1 MFEKEISFI
10 KSLFNKENI
19 ALHEPCF
26 IGNEKKYLLE
36 CIDSGFVSSVGEF
49 VTRFEEALKEK
60 TKARFVIATNTGTAA
75 LHIALLANGIDENC
89 EVITQ
94 SISFVATANAIA
106 YTGAKPVF
114 LDIDEN
120 TLSLSPKALEHF
132 LENQTYQKDNLS
144 YNKTTHKPIKACV
157 IMHTFGLSA
166 HIKAI
171 KELCEKYHILLIE
184 DAAEALGST
193 YENKAL
199 GTFGKC
205 GILSFNGNKII
216 TGGCGGAILS
226 DDENLAKLAR
236 HLSTTAKIPH
246 PYEYDHDRIA
256 YNYRL
261 CNINAA
267 ILLAGLENLELFLE
281 NKRELAKIYKDFFK
295 NHDKCKFIDEKS
307 NEKSNFWL
315 NTLLFKDENLRNIF
329 LEECLKNNIFVR
341 PVWKSLP
348 SLKAFQNCQSNE
360 LINTKKLE
368 KRLIN
373 LPSSVR
379 IEIKRND
386 GCILYFCHYSFIFLD
401 HIFIVKSF

>member
-1 MFEKEISFI
+1 MFKKEISFI

-132 LENQTYQKDNLS
+132 LENQTYQKDNLN
-144 YNKTTHKPIKACV
+144 YNKTTHKLIKACV

-315 NTLLFKDENLRNIF
+315 NTLLFKNENLRNIF

-379 IEIKRND
+379 IANKNL
-386 GCILYFCHYSFIFLD
+386 GLS
-401 HIFIVKSF
+401 

>member
-60 TKARFVIATNTGTAA
+60 TKTRFVIATNTGTAA
-75 LHIALLANGIDENC
+75 LHIALLANGVDENC

-106 YTGAKPVF
+106 YTGAKPIF

-132 LENQTYQKDNLS
+132 LENETYQKDNLS
-144 YNKTTHKPIKACV
+144 YNKTTHKAIKACV

-166 HIKAI
+166 HIKAL
-171 KELCEKYHILLIE
+171 KELCEKYRILLIE

-226 DDENLAKLAR
+226 DDENLAKLAK

-246 PYEYDHDRIA
+246 PYEYDHDMIA

-261 CNINAA
+261 CNVNAA
-267 ILLAGLENLELFLE
+267 ILLAGLENLEFFLE

-295 NHDKCKFIDEKS
+295 NHNKCEFIDEKS

-315 NTLLFKDENLRNIF
+315 NTLLFKDENLRDIF
-329 LEECLKNNIFVR
+329 LKECLENKIFSR
-341 PVWKSLP
+341 PIWKSLP
-348 SLKAFQNCQSNE
+348 SLKAFQNCQSDE
-360 LINTKKLE
+360 LINTKNLE
-368 KRLIN
+368 KRLVN

-379 IEIKRND
+379 RK
-386 GCILYFCHYSFIFLD
+386 
-401 HIFIVKSF
+401 

>member
-1 MFEKEISFI
+1 MFKKEISFI

-94 SISFVATANAIA
+94 SISFVATANAIT

-341 PVWKSLP
+341 PIWKSLP

-360 LINTKKLE
+360 LINTKNLE
-368 KRLIN
+368 KRLVN

-379 IEIKRND
+379 IANKKE
-386 GCILYFCHYSFIFLD
+386 
-401 HIFIVKSF
+401 

>member
-75 LHIALLANGIDENC
+75 LHIALLANGVDENC

-106 YTGAKPVF
+106 YTGAKPIF

-132 LENQTYQKDNLS
+132 LENETYQKDNLS
-144 YNKTTHKPIKACV
+144 YNKTTHKAIKACI

-166 HIKAI
+166 HIKAL

-226 DDENLAKLAR
+226 DDENLAKLAK

-261 CNINAA
+261 CNVNAA
-267 ILLAGLENLELFLE
+267 ILLAGLENLEFFLE

-295 NHDKCKFIDEKS
+295 NHDKCEFIDEKS

-315 NTLLFKDENLRNIF
+315 NTLLFKDENLRDIF
-329 LEECLKNNIFVR
+329 LKECLENKIFSR
-341 PVWKSLP
+341 PIWKSLP
-348 SLKAFQNCQSNE
+348 SLKAFQNCQSDE
-360 LINTKKLE
+360 LINTKNLE
-368 KRLIN
+368 KRLVN

-379 IEIKRND
+379 RK
-386 GCILYFCHYSFIFLD
+386 
-401 HIFIVKSF
+401 

>member
-10 KSLFNKENI
+10 KSLFNQENI

-36 CIDSGFVSSVGEF
+36 CIDNGFVSSVGEF

-94 SISFVATANAIA
+94 SISFVATANAIT

-246 PYEYDHDRIA
+246 PYEYDHDMIA

-261 CNINAA
+261 CNVNAA
-267 ILLAGLENLELFLE
+267 ILLAGLENLEPFLE

-295 NHDKCKFIDEKS
+295 NHDKCEFIDEKS

-348 SLKAFQNCQSNE
+348 SLKAFQDCQSDE
-360 LINTKKLE
+360 LINTKNLE
-368 KRLIN
+368 KRLVN

-379 IEIKRND
+379 IANKKE
-386 GCILYFCHYSFIFLD
+386 
-401 HIFIVKSF
+401 

>member
-10 KSLFNKENI
+10 KSLFNQENI

-36 CIDSGFVSSVGEF
+36 CIDNGFVSSVGEF

-60 TKARFVIATNTGTAA
+60 TKTRFVIATNTGTAA

-144 YNKTTHKPIKACV
+144 YNKTTHKLIKACV

-341 PVWKSLP
+341 PIWKSLP

-360 LINTKKLE
+360 LINTKNLE
-368 KRLIN
+368 KRLVN

-379 IEIKRND
+379 IANKKE
-386 GCILYFCHYSFIFLD
+386 
-401 HIFIVKSF
+401 

>member
-60 TKARFVIATNTGTAA
+60 TKTRFVITTNTGTAA

-89 EVITQ
+89 EIITQ

-106 YTGAKPVF
+106 YTGAKPIF

-132 LENQTYQKDNLS
+132 LENQTYQKNNLS

-166 HIKAI
+166 HVKAI

-226 DDENLAKLAR
+226 DDENLAKLVR

-246 PYEYDHDRIA
+246 PYEYDHDRVA

-261 CNINAA
+261 CNVNAA

-348 SLKAFQNCQSNE
+348 SLKAFQNCQSDD
-360 LINTKKLE
+360 LLNTKNLE
-368 KRLIN
+368 KRLVN

-379 IEIKRND
+379 IKE
-386 GCILYFCHYSFIFLD
+386 
-401 HIFIVKSF
+401 

>member
-1 MFEKEISFI
+1 MFKKEISFI

-60 TKARFVIATNTGTAA
+60 TKTRFVIATNTGTAA

-120 TLSLSPKALEHF
+120 TLSLSPKALEYF

-144 YNKTTHKPIKACV
+144 YNKTTHKLIKACV

-267 ILLAGLENLELFLE
+267 ILFAGLENLELFLE

-307 NEKSNFWL
+307 NERSNFWL
-315 NTLLFKDENLRNIF
+315 NTLLFKNENLRNIF

-379 IEIKRND
+379 IANKKE
-386 GCILYFCHYSFIFLD
+386 
-401 HIFIVKSF
+401 

>member
-94 SISFVATANAIA
+94 SISFVATANAIT

-193 YENKAL
+193 YENKTL

-226 DDENLAKLAR
+226 DDENLVKLAR

-341 PVWKSLP
+341 PIWKSLP

-360 LINTKKLE
+360 LINTKNLE
-368 KRLIN
+368 KRLVN

-379 IEIKRND
+379 IANKKE
-386 GCILYFCHYSFIFLD
+386 
-401 HIFIVKSF
+401 

>member
-379 IEIKRND
+379 
-386 GCILYFCHYSFIFLD
+386 
-401 HIFIVKSF
+401 

>member
-1 MFEKEISFI
+1 MFKKEISFI

-144 YNKTTHKPIKACV
+144 YNKTTHKLIKACV

-267 ILLAGLENLELFLE
+267 ILFAGLENLELFLE

-315 NTLLFKDENLRNIF
+315 NTLLFKNENLRNIF

-379 IEIKRND
+379 IK
-386 GCILYFCHYSFIFLD
+386 
-401 HIFIVKSF
+401 K

>member
-144 YNKTTHKPIKACV
+144 YNKTTHKLIKACV

-184 DAAEALGST
+184 DAAEALGSI

-315 NTLLFKDENLRNIF
+315 NTLLFKNENLRNIF

-341 PVWKSLP
+341 PIWKSLP

-379 IEIKRND
+379 IANKKE
-386 GCILYFCHYSFIFLD
+386 
-401 HIFIVKSF
+401 

>member
-1 MFEKEISFI
+1 MEEKL
-10 KSLFNKENI
+10 KKA

-94 SISFVATANAIA
+94 SISFVATANAIT

-236 HLSTTAKIPH
+236 HLSTTAKISH
-246 PYEYDHDRIA
+246 PYEYDHDRVA

-295 NHDKCKFIDEKS
+295 NHDKCKFVDEKS

-348 SLKAFQNCQSNE
+348 SLKAFQNCQSDE
-360 LINTKKLE
+360 LINTKNLE
-368 KRLIN
+368 KHLVN

-379 IEIKRND
+379 ITNKNL
-386 GCILYFCHYSFIFLD
+386 GLS
-401 HIFIVKSF
+401 

>member
-10 KSLFNKENI
+10 KSLFSQENI

-36 CIDSGFVSSVGEF
+36 CIDNGFVSSVGEF

-60 TKARFVIATNTGTAA
+60 TKTRFVIATNTGTAA

-267 ILLAGLENLELFLE
+267 ILFAGLENLELFLE

-315 NTLLFKDENLRNIF
+315 NTLLFKNENLRNIF

-373 LPSSVR
+373 LPSSIR
-379 IEIKRND
+379 IVNKKE
-386 GCILYFCHYSFIFLD
+386 
-401 HIFIVKSF
+401 

>member
-1 MFEKEISFI
+1 MFKKEISFI

-60 TKARFVIATNTGTAA
+60 TKTRFVIATNTGTAA

-144 YNKTTHKPIKACV
+144 YNKTTHKLIKACV

-193 YENKAL
+193 YENKTL

-315 NTLLFKDENLRNIF
+315 NTLLFKNENLRNIF

-379 IEIKRND
+379 IANKKE
-386 GCILYFCHYSFIFLD
+386 
-401 HIFIVKSF
+401 

>member
-1 MFEKEISFI
+1 MFKKEISFI

-94 SISFVATANAIA
+94 SISFVSTANAIA

-144 YNKTTHKPIKACV
+144 YNKTTHKLIKACV

-379 IEIKRND
+379 IANKKE
-386 GCILYFCHYSFIFLD
+386 
-401 HIFIVKSF
+401 

>member
-1 MFEKEISFI
+1 MFKKEISFI

-60 TKARFVIATNTGTAA
+60 TKTRFVIATNTGTAA

-144 YNKTTHKPIKACV
+144 YNKTTHKLIKACV

-171 KELCEKYHILLIE
+171 TELCEKYHILLIE

-315 NTLLFKDENLRNIF
+315 NTLLFKNENLRNIF

-379 IEIKRND
+379 IANKKE
-386 GCILYFCHYSFIFLD
+386 
-401 HIFIVKSF
+401 

>member
-307 NEKSNFWL
+307 NERSNFWL
-315 NTLLFKDENLRNIF
+315 NTLLFKNENLRNIF

-379 IEIKRND
+379 IANKKE
-386 GCILYFCHYSFIFLD
+386 
-401 HIFIVKSF
+401 

>member
-373 LPSSVR
+373 LPSSIR
-379 IEIKRND
+379 IANKKE
-386 GCILYFCHYSFIFLD
+386 
-401 HIFIVKSF
+401 

>member
-1 MFEKEISFI
+1 MFKKEISFI

-144 YNKTTHKPIKACV
+144 YNKTTHKLIKACV

-267 ILLAGLENLELFLE
+267 ILFAGLENLELFLE

-315 NTLLFKDENLRNIF
+315 NTLLFKNENLRNIF

-348 SLKAFQNCQSNE
+348 SLKAFQNCQSDE
-360 LINTKKLE
+360 LINTKNLE
-368 KRLIN
+368 KRLVN

-379 IEIKRND
+379 RN
-386 GCILYFCHYSFIFLD
+386 
-401 HIFIVKSF
+401 

>member
-1 MFEKEISFI
+1 MFEKETSFI

-379 IEIKRND
+379 IANKKE
-386 GCILYFCHYSFIFLD
+386 
-401 HIFIVKSF
+401 

>member
-1 MFEKEISFI
+1 MFKKEISFI

-226 DDENLAKLAR
+226 DDENLAKLAK

-267 ILLAGLENLELFLE
+267 ILFAGLENLELFLE

-307 NEKSNFWL
+307 NERSNFWL
-315 NTLLFKDENLRNIF
+315 NTLLFKNENLRNIF

-379 IEIKRND
+379 IANKKE
-386 GCILYFCHYSFIFLD
+386 
-401 HIFIVKSF
+401 

>member
-1 MFEKEISFI
+1 MFKKEISFI

-368 KRLIN
+368 KRLVN

-379 IEIKRND
+379 RN
-386 GCILYFCHYSFIFLD
+386 
-401 HIFIVKSF
+401 

>member
-26 IGNEKKYLLE
+26 MGNEKKYLLE

-144 YNKTTHKPIKACV
+144 YNKTTHKLIKACV

-267 ILLAGLENLELFLE
+267 ILFAGLENLELFLE

-315 NTLLFKDENLRNIF
+315 NTLLFKNENLRNIF

-379 IEIKRND
+379 IANKKE
-386 GCILYFCHYSFIFLD
+386 
-401 HIFIVKSF
+401 

>member
-1 MFEKEISFI
+1 MFKKEISFI

-144 YNKTTHKPIKACV
+144 YNKTTHKLIKACV

-267 ILLAGLENLELFLE
+267 ILFAGLENLELFLE

-315 NTLLFKDENLRNIF
+315 NTLLFKNENLRNIF

-348 SLKAFQNCQSNE
+348 SLKAFQNCQSDE
-360 LINTKKLE
+360 LINTKNLE

-373 LPSSVR
+373 LPSSIR
-379 IEIKRND
+379 RN
-386 GCILYFCHYSFIFLD
+386 
-401 HIFIVKSF
+401 

>member
-1 MFEKEISFI
+1 MFKKEISFI

-60 TKARFVIATNTGTAA
+60 TKARFAIATNTGTAA

-379 IEIKRND
+379 IANKKE
-386 GCILYFCHYSFIFLD
+386 
-401 HIFIVKSF
+401 

>member
-1 MFEKEISFI
+1 MFKKEISFI

-144 YNKTTHKPIKACV
+144 YNKTTYKPIKACV

-267 ILLAGLENLELFLE
+267 ILFAGLENLELFLE

-307 NEKSNFWL
+307 NERSNFWL
-315 NTLLFKDENLRNIF
+315 NTLLFKNENLRNIF

-379 IEIKRND
+379 IAN
-386 GCILYFCHYSFIFLD
+386 
-401 HIFIVKSF
+401 

>member
-10 KSLFNKENI
+10 KSLFNQENI

-36 CIDSGFVSSVGEF
+36 CIDNGFVSSVGEF

-60 TKARFVIATNTGTAA
+60 TKTRFVIATNTGTAA

-144 YNKTTHKPIKACV
+144 YNKTTHKLIKACV

-226 DDENLAKLAR
+226 DDENLAKLVR

-267 ILLAGLENLELFLE
+267 ILFAGLENLELFLE

-307 NEKSNFWL
+307 NERSNFWL
-315 NTLLFKDENLRNIF
+315 NTLLFKNENLRNIF

-379 IEIKRND
+379 IANKKE
-386 GCILYFCHYSFIFLD
+386 
-401 HIFIVKSF
+401 

>member
-1 MFEKEISFI
+1 MFKKEISFI

-144 YNKTTHKPIKACV
+144 YNKTTHKLIKACV

-267 ILLAGLENLELFLE
+267 ILFAGLENLELFLE

-315 NTLLFKDENLRNIF
+315 NTLLFKNENLRNIF

-379 IEIKRND
+379 IANKN
-386 GCILYFCHYSFIFLD
+386 
-401 HIFIVKSF
+401 

>member
-60 TKARFVIATNTGTAA
+60 TKTRFVIATNTGTAA

-144 YNKTTHKPIKACV
+144 YNKTTHKLIKACV

-226 DDENLAKLAR
+226 DDENLGKLAR

-341 PVWKSLP
+341 PIWKSLP

-360 LINTKKLE
+360 LINTKNLE
-368 KRLIN
+368 KRLVN

-379 IEIKRND
+379 RN
-386 GCILYFCHYSFIFLD
+386 
-401 HIFIVKSF
+401 

>member
-1 MFEKEISFI
+1 MFKKEISFI

-307 NEKSNFWL
+307 NERSNFWL
-315 NTLLFKDENLRNIF
+315 NTLLFKNENLRNIF

-368 KRLIN
+368 KRLVN

-379 IEIKRND
+379 IANKKE
-386 GCILYFCHYSFIFLD
+386 
-401 HIFIVKSF
+401 

>member
-120 TLSLSPKALEHF
+120 TLSLSPKALEYF

-144 YNKTTHKPIKACV
+144 YNKTTHKLIKACV

-226 DDENLAKLAR
+226 DDENLAELAR

-379 IEIKRND
+379 IK
-386 GCILYFCHYSFIFLD
+386 
-401 HIFIVKSF
+401 K

>member
-1 MFEKEISFI
+1 MFKKEISFI

-26 IGNEKKYLLE
+26 IGNEKKYLLK

-60 TKARFVIATNTGTAA
+60 TKTRFVIATNTGTAA

-144 YNKTTHKPIKACV
+144 YNKTTHKLIKACV

-226 DDENLAKLAR
+226 DDENLTKLAR

-341 PVWKSLP
+341 PIWKSLP

-360 LINTKKLE
+360 LINTKNLE
-368 KRLIN
+368 KRLVN

-379 IEIKRND
+379 IK
-386 GCILYFCHYSFIFLD
+386 
-401 HIFIVKSF
+401 K

>member
-1 MFEKEISFI
+1 MFKKEISFI

-267 ILLAGLENLELFLE
+267 ILFAGLENLELFLE

-307 NEKSNFWL
+307 NERSNFWL
-315 NTLLFKDENLRNIF
+315 NTLLFKNENLRNIF

-379 IEIKRND
+379 IAN
-386 GCILYFCHYSFIFLD
+386 
-401 HIFIVKSF
+401 

>member
-1 MFEKEISFI
+1 MFEKELSFI

-75 LHIALLANGIDENC
+75 LHIALLANNIDENC

-132 LENQTYQKDNLS
+132 LENETYQKDNLS
-144 YNKTTHKPIKACV
+144 YNKTTHKPIKACI

-166 HIKAI
+166 RIKAL
-171 KELCEKYHILLIE
+171 KELCEKYRILLIE

-261 CNINAA
+261 CNVNAA
-267 ILLAGLENLELFLE
+267 ILLAGLENLEFFLE
-281 NKRELAKIYKDFFK
+281 SKRELAKIYKDFFK
-295 NHDKCKFIDEKS
+295 NHNKCEFIDEKS

-329 LEECLKNNIFVR
+329 LEECLKNNISIR

-348 SLKAFQNCQSNE
+348 SLKAFQNCQSDE
-360 LINTKKLE
+360 LINTKNLE
-368 KRLIN
+368 KRLVN

-379 IEIKRND
+379 RK
-386 GCILYFCHYSFIFLD
+386 
-401 HIFIVKSF
+401 

>member
-307 NEKSNFWL
+307 NERSNFWL

-379 IEIKRND
+379 IANKKE
-386 GCILYFCHYSFIFLD
+386 
-401 HIFIVKSF
+401 

>member
-184 DAAEALGST
+184 DAAEALGNT

-379 IEIKRND
+379 IANKKE
-386 GCILYFCHYSFIFLD
+386 
-401 HIFIVKSF
+401 

>member
-10 KSLFNKENI
+10 KSLFNKKNI

-106 YTGAKPVF
+106 YTGAKPIF

-144 YNKTTHKPIKACV
+144 YNKTTHKLIKACV

-226 DDENLAKLAR
+226 DDENLTKLAR

-256 YNYRL
+256 YNYRI

-379 IEIKRND
+379 ITNKNL
-386 GCILYFCHYSFIFLD
+386 GLS
-401 HIFIVKSF
+401 

>member
-1 MFEKEISFI
+1 MFKKEISFI
-10 KSLFNKENI
+10 KSLFNKKNI

-75 LHIALLANGIDENC
+75 LHIALLANDIDENC

-267 ILLAGLENLELFLE
+267 ILFAGLENLELFLE

-315 NTLLFKDENLRNIF
+315 NTLLFKNENLRNIF

-379 IEIKRND
+379 IANKKE
-386 GCILYFCHYSFIFLD
+386 
-401 HIFIVKSF
+401 

>member
-1 MFEKEISFI
+1 MFKKEISFI

-236 HLSTTAKIPH
+236 HLSTTAKISH

-379 IEIKRND
+379 IANKKE
-386 GCILYFCHYSFIFLD
+386 
-401 HIFIVKSF
+401 